1 MKKLCLILL
10 FCLLSFGALAKNY
23 NAVDSRAER
32 VPANYEKSLPDL
44 VNYLIEPYKNDDE
57 KKACVLLAWIVH
69 HIDYDEYKAD
79 NINKTTYRRHP
90 DRISTGDIFETRVGV
105 CQDIASLYQR
115 MAGLAGLDCV
125 VVSGYAGHEVT
136 RRDMEKQRHSWNVVK
151 INDKWEFVD
160 PTWAIRGA
168 NVTAFQDVD
177 TRAAHAREIRKRE
190 RNTSQTNKTRK
201 NRNVDDRWFMTKPKE
216 MIKTHFPDDSK
227 WQLLSVP
234 KRIGSF
240 LK

>member
-10 FCLLSFGALAKNY
+10 FCLLSFGALAKSY
-23 NAVDSRAER
+23 NTVDSRAEH
-32 VPANYEKSLPDL
+32 VPAGYEKSLPEL

-57 KKACVLLAWIVH
+57 KKARVLMAWIVY
-69 HIDYDEYKAD
+69 HIDYDDYKAD

-90 DRISTGDIFETRVGV
+90 SRVSTGDIFETRVGV

-125 VVSGYAGHEVT
+125 VVSGYAGNEVT

-168 NVTAFQDVD
+168 NVVAFEDVS
-177 TRAAHAREIRKRE
+177 TRAEHAREIRKRE
-190 RNTSQTNKTRK
+190 RNTKRTNKTRK
-201 NRNVDDRWFMTKPKE
+201 NRNVDDRWFMTEPKE

-227 WQLLSVP
+227 WQLLSTP